1 MHGVVPK
8 TRSTNSEKQ
17 LRAAMKFIAL
27 ALTLQAACRLVTQ
40 GETASL
46 CAAEREKPYRA
57 GLQARGEGDTLWP
70 ES

>member
-1 MHGVVPK
+1 
-8 TRSTNSEKQ
+8 
-17 LRAAMKFIAL
+17 MKFIAL